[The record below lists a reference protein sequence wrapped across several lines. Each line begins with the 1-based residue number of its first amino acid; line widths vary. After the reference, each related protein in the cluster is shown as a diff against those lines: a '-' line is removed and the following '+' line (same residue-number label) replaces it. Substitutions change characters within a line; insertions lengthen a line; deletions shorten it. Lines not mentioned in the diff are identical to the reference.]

1 MEAAGHVNNGLID
14 EFRRRGVLRV
24 AALYVIAAW
33 LLIQVADVFF
43 PAWNIPDTALR
54 YLLVAAIL
62 GFPIAIVFSWMYD
75 ITAAGIART
84 PVAGVEADAPTASLR
99 RSDHLTLAVIAIAIG
114 LIVYSVTDSVLDS
127 ASEGTER
134 IATADKLPNSV
145 AVLPFVNI
153 SGDPDNEYFCDG
165 ISEEILHR
173 LGDYR
178 DMNVLARTS
187 SFAFKDKELGTARLS
202 DILGVKY
209 LLQGSVRKVGDD
221 LRISA
226 QLIDENDLQVWS
238 KIFDRKLSGVF
249 AIQSEIAAAVAS
261 SLADT
266 MSASLV
272 DNRHY
277 QPDIDA
283 YQEFLLGREYLRA
296 RTPGFERSAIEH
308 FDAAIAIDDRYAE
321 PHAGRAIALLL
332 TGRDAVHYADRGEE
346 AGRSITTALELD
358 PEHAIGFTARGLML
372 LRNDDYAA
380 AELALRKALE
390 LDPNLVGARNWLGNA
405 LGGQG
410 KISEA
415 FAQWE
420 EALARD
426 PLDPRL
432 NTNQANRY
440 LARGDFHRAEAQLK
454 RLLDLPK
461 PPEMAYSSLFHMY
474 DTYGR
479 YVEMIGAGKQWILAH
494 AVPESDP
501 HHYYAYLA
509 YGYARLGMT
518 EMAEH
523 WQDRAEAAIPIDA
536 GTWMRRSYI
545 YRLQGKF
552 DAMEETTYEVA
563 NLQGFDLDRMP
574 AFFSRVIGAV
584 KIVSGESDDGVR
596 LMEST
601 YDFESLEIASFGQ
614 IDFLQML
621 AHGYKMIGD
630 DQRASDL
637 LEVIAD
643 GIEAIQ
649 QDGRG
654 RNPWT
659 LALVAQNHAVAGD
672 HDAAV
677 EALEIAVASGYR
689 GYFWILHDARWF
701 GLHDNQRFQDL
712 MAQMSADIDAQRIR
726 VEQIDATDD
735 FEAILEQA
743 LARSSR

>member
-24 AALYVIAAW
+24 AALYVIASW
-33 LLIQVADVFF
+33 LIIQVADVFF
-43 PAWNIPDTALR
+43 PAWNIPETALR

-84 PVAGVEADAPTASLR
+84 PAAGVEADAPSASLR
-99 RSDHLTLAVIAIAIG
+99 RSDHLTLAAIAIAIG

-134 IATADKLPNSV
+134 IATVDKLPNSV

-187 SFAFKDKELGTARLS
+187 SFAFKGNELGTARLS
-202 DILGVKY
+202 DILGVQY

-272 DNRHY
+272 DNRNY
-277 QPDIDA
+277 EPDIDA

-296 RTPGFERSAIEH
+296 RTPGFELSAIEH

-321 PHAGRAIALLL
+321 PHAGRAIALML
-332 TGRDAVHYADRGEE
+332 TGRDWVHYADRGEE
-346 AGRSITTALELD
+346 AERSIAAALELD
-358 PEHAIGFTARGLML
+358 PEHAIGLAARGLML

-380 AELALRKALE
+380 AEQALRKALQ
-390 LDPNLVGARNWLGNA
+390 LDPNLVGARNWLGSA
-405 LGGQG
+405 LGGQH
-410 KISEA
+410 KIPEA
-415 FAQWE
+415 FAQWD

-432 NTNQANRY
+432 NSNQANRY

-461 PPEMAYSSLFHMY
+461 PPHMAYSSLFHMY

-479 YVEMIGAGKQWILAH
+479 YVEMIGAGKQWVLAH

-501 HHYYAYLA
+501 HYYYAYLA

-518 EMAEH
+518 ETAEH
-523 WQDRAEAAIPIDA
+523 WQDRAESARPIDA

-552 DAMEETTYEVA
+552 DAMEDTIYEVA
-563 NLQGFDLDRMP
+563 KLQGFDLNRMP

-584 KIVSGESDDGVR
+584 KILSGESDDGVR

-601 YDFESLEIASFGQ
+601 FDFDELEIVNSLNV
-614 IDFLQML
+614 DFLQML
-621 AHGYKMIGD
+621 AYGYKKVGEK
-630 DQRASDL
+630 QRASDL
-637 LEVIAD
+637 LELIAN
-643 GIEAIQ
+643 GIKFMQ

-654 RNPWT
+654 RDPET
-659 LALVAQNHAVAGD
+659 LALIAQNHAVAGG

-677 EALEIAVASGYR
+677 EALEVAVASGYR
-689 GYFWILHDARWF
+689 GYFWILHDARWV
-701 GLHDNQRFQDL
+701 GLCDEQRFKDL
-712 MAQMSADIDAQRIR
+712 MAQMKADIDAQRIR
-726 VEQIDATDD
+726 VEQIDATDG
-735 FEAILEQA
+735 FEALLEQA
-743 LARSSR
+743 LARASQ